1 MVAIYDWISNT
12 KNSRLMPTLWT
23 FGDSLT
29 QGFTFTSQNLWAKSY
44 VNWKNYIP
52 LCYGDL
58 IAKKLNLE
66 LKNFGLGGLDN
77 YTIYERFTE
86 QYDKFK
92 DGDIIIIGWTDTGRF
107 RLSNDSD
114 RWYHFIPNFG
124 FDNDSFKFINNET
137 INQILVNRTSKLY
150 VDELNGWINFI
161 NKITNNFK
169 IIHWTNYNN
178 GMVNATYVD
187 NINKIVNETNGEIKD
202 YHFSEKG
209 QIEISEILVDVI
221 NNGFHKKKII

>member
-1 MVAIYDWISNT
+1 
-12 KNSRLMPTLWT
+12 MPTLWT